1 MSMPATRRAKAPQE
15 QPTETMT
22 GRIVRTL
29 FHNEQSS
36 YAVILI
42 EPKGEIHDRLYDS
55 LSDDAITAVGYLSGV
70 REGDE
75 IRLAGAWVN
84 HPKYG
89 RQFKFTEHEVLL
101 PSGREGIVKYLASV
115 ADGIGPAK
123 AGRIVDALGL
133 DCLDKIR
140 ENPDVLRTL
149 PFVRPEQAEQIA
161 SHLQR
166 NQVQA
171 ELTALICRQGITPRL
186 AAKIYA
192 AYGAESLQVVKDNP
206 YMLADDVWGVGFK
219 TADLVAQAVGIKP
232 DSPFRVEAAVK
243 YVLRTAAGEEGHVY
257 LDPKNIVRLALDLLG
272 KGSGVGVP
280 HIAQAVGD
288 LVARETLVREG
299 NAVYHQALYHAE
311 CQVAGRMRSL
321 AGRERVEWEGL
332 DDAILAAEVASGIE
346 YAPEQKEA
354 IRTALTS
361 GLSIITGGPGTGKT
375 TVINAICDIYADKHP
390 GRDIYLAAPTG
401 RAAKRMSE
409 ATGREAKTIH
419 RLLHYS
425 PATGGFEY
433 GWDQPLP
440 GPGLLVLDETSMAD
454 VELMQDLLA
463 AVDDL
468 QVVLV
473 GDVDQLPSVGPGSV
487 LRDAI
492 SSGVVPTVR
501 LKFNYRQAGG
511 SKIAEY
517 ANMVCQGIVPPL
529 QTSGDFC
536 FVEVG
541 EADEVAPIVAELVKQ
556 ALADGLSVM
565 DFQVLAPMRK
575 GSAGVS
581 ALNELVREIANPK
594 QPGENEC
601 KGFRPRDKVMVVKNN
616 YNLGV
621 FNGDLGQVVD
631 VGRGEVLVR
640 FEEGFLAPFRG
651 DDLELLQLAY
661 ASTVHKAQGSE
672 FPLVIMPLVKQHYI
686 MLQRNL
692 LYTGMTRAQKR
703 LVLIADPWAVKQAVA
718 NDKVAERFSMLAER
732 LKGEKGVGAR

>member
-1 MSMPATRRAKAPQE
+1 MPVATARRAKEAQQQE
-15 QPTETMT
+15 SEIVV
-22 GRIVRTL
+22 GRILRTL
-29 FHNEQSS
+29 FHNEQSG
-36 YAVILI
+36 YAVIVLQ
-42 EPKGEIHDRLYDS
+42 PTGEAHDRLYDS
-55 LSDDAITAVGYLSGV
+55 LSDDTITAVGYLSGV

-75 IRLAGAWVN
+75 IRLAGTWVT

-101 PSGREGIVKYLASV
+101 PSGREGIVEYLASV
-115 ADGIGPAK
+115 ADGIGPVK

-149 PFVRPEQAEQIA
+149 PFVKPEQVEQIA
-161 SHLQR
+161 SHLQK

-257 LDPKNIVRLALDLLG
+257 LDPKNIVRLVLDLLG
-272 KGSGVGVP
+272 KTSGIGVP
-280 HIAQAVGD
+280 HVAEAVST
-288 LVARETLVREG
+288 LASREILVREG
-299 NAVYHQALYHAE
+299 HAVYHQALYHAE
-311 CQVAGRMRSL
+311 CQVAERMRSL
-321 AGRERVEWEGL
+321 AGRKKVEWEDL
-332 DDAILAAEVASGIE
+332 DDAIFFAEMASGIE
-346 YAPEQKEA
+346 YAPEQREA

-375 TVINAICDIYADKHP
+375 TVINAICDIYAQEYP
-390 GRDIYLAAPTG
+390 AYDIYLAAPTG

-425 PATGGFEY
+425 SIEGGFEY
-433 GWDQPLP
+433 GWGNPLP
-440 GPGLLVLDETSMAD
+440 GPGLLIVDEFSMCD
-454 VELMQDLLA
+454 IELARDLLA

-492 SSGVVPTVR
+492 SSRVVPTVR

-517 ANMVCQGIVPPL
+517 ANMVCQGIVMPL
-529 QTSGDFC
+529 QSSGDFC
-536 FVEVG
+536 FVEVDD
-541 EADEVAPIVAELVKQ
+541 ADEVAPIVAELVKQ
-556 ALADGLSVM
+556 ALAEGLSVM

-575 GSAGVS
+575 GSAGVN
-581 ALNELVREIANPK
+581 ALNELVREIVNPK

-640 FEEGFLAPFRG
+640 FEEGFLVPFRG

-661 ASTVHKAQGSE
+661 ACTVHKAQGSE

-703 LVLIADPWAVKQAVA
+703 LVLIADPWAVKAAVQ
-718 NDKVAERFSMLAER
+718 NDKVAERFSRLAER
-732 LKGEKGVGAR
+732 LKGDGVG